1 MHTRQRQRLERLQ
14 ERPLEPL
21 EPLPSKTPTKP
32 SRKATLGPA
41 DDLAIPAGP
50 SGTGASA
57 ADLRPI
63 RQRPGKGKA
72 KGGTTTPATQE
83 RREREL
89 GVIDMAED
97 TGDIGAKAEQEHSQ
111 GGIVLDE
118 TNFNVAVHDGIVTI
132 ANPQTGQHRTF
143 KVETIRNEESPLKG
157 KRIVSLLIG
166 PDNGE
171 DYKGFAFATESG
183 VAVWKRFRDTDNGV
197 WEKYASMLSYPALWG
212 RKGVKYLCEAR
223 CRRCSRRL
231 TVPESIADGI
241 GPVCREKF

>member
-14 ERPLEPL
+14 EQPLEPL
-21 EPLPSKTPTKP
+21 TS
-32 SRKATLGPA
+32 KATLGPA

-50 SGTGASA
+50 SGVGASA

-63 RQRPGKGKA
+63 KQRPGKATA
-72 KGGTTTPATQE
+72 KGGATTPATQG
-83 RREREL
+83 REREL

-97 TGDIGAKAEQEHSQ
+97 TGESKAEQEHGQ
-111 GGIVLDE
+111 GIVLDE

-143 KVETIRNEESPLKG
+143 KVETVRNDESPLKG

-171 DYKGFAFATESG
+171 DYKGFAFAGENG
-183 VAVWKRFRDTDNGV
+183 VTVWKRFKDVDSGV
-197 WEKYASMLSYPALWG
+197 WEKYASMLTYPALWG

-223 CRRCSRRL
+223 CRVCGRRL
-231 TVPESIADGI
+231 TVPESVTSGI
-241 GPVCREKF
+241 GPVCAGR

>member
-14 ERPLEPL
+14 EQPLEPL
-21 EPLPSKTPTKP
+21 TKAPTKP
-32 SRKATLGPA
+32 SREATLGPA

-50 SGTGASA
+50 SGMGESA

-63 RQRPGKGKA
+63 RRRPGKATA
-72 KGGTTTPATQE
+72 KGGATTPATQG
-83 RREREL
+83 REREL

-97 TGDIGAKAEQEHSQ
+97 TSDAEAKAEQEHGQ
-111 GGIVLDE
+111 GIVLNE
-118 TNFNVAVHDGIVTI
+118 TNFNVAIHDGIVTI

-143 KVETIRNEESPLKG
+143 KIETIRNEESPLKG

-171 DYKGFAFATESG
+171 DYKGFAFAGENG
-183 VAVWKRFRDTDNGV
+183 VTVWKRFRDTDNGV